1 MPIKAEIIQTVACV
15 GDMARARR
23 QQNRVKNI
31 SKPEM
36 LFLWKVTVGL
46 WDYGYGVSCMFQVAM
61 FRLKR
66 VLVIREVSTTFPGC
80 QMLKSGNPIKK
91 HRFLFCG
98 QLGPP
103 NSPGI
108 ERQFGG

>member
-1 MPIKAEIIQTVACV
+1 MPIKAEIIQTLACV
-15 GDMARARR
+15 GDTARARR
-23 QQNRVKNI
+23 QKNRVKNI

-46 WDYGYGVSCMFQVAM
+46 WDYGVSWMFQVAM
-61 FRLKR
+61 FSLKR

-80 QMLKSGNPIKK
+80 QMLKSGNPTKK

>member
-15 GDMARARR
+15 GDMARVPR
-23 QQNRVKNI
+23 QKIRVKSI

-46 WDYGYGVSCMFQVAM
+46 WDYGVSCMFQVAM
-61 FRLKR
+61 FSLKR

-80 QMLKSGNPIKK
+80 QMLKSGNLTKK